1 MKTIIINAS
10 PRKIWCSA
18 QILKSALKG
27 AQEAGAETE
36 YVDLYD
42 LAYSGC
48 RSCLACKRRGIE
60 NPCKCY
66 WKDGLS
72 PILERVCEADRLIA
86 ASPVYFGE
94 PTAGFRAFLER
105 LAFPAL
111 SYDNYLT
118 SQYTGSLDI
127 AVFLTMNVNREFYD
141 RNYAEKMA
149 DYFMPFRFLNG
160 KLDLYPV
167 CDTLQVNDY
176 SKYDMR
182 VFDGGHKKELYE
194 KEFPAVL
201 DLAYRVG
208 KGK

>member
-10 PRKIWCSA
+10 PRKTWSSS

-36 YVDLYD
+36 YVHLYD

-48 RSCLACKRRGIE
+48 RSCLACKRHGIA
-60 NPCKCY
+60 NPCRCY
-66 WKDGLS
+66 WKDDLS
-72 PILERVCEADRLIA
+72 PILERIYESDRLIA

-94 PTAGFRAFLER
+94 PTAGFRAFFER

-111 SYDNYLT
+111 SYDSYLA
-118 SQYTGSLDI
+118 SQYTGSLDV

-141 RNYAEKMA
+141 RNYADKMA
-149 DYFMPFRFLNG
+149 DYFMPVRFLNG
-160 KLDLYPV
+160 KFDLYPV
-167 CDTLQVNDY
+167 CDTLQVKDY

-182 VFDGGHKKELYE
+182 VFDGDHKKELYE

-201 DLAYRVG
+201 ELAYRVG
-208 KGK
+208 KGE